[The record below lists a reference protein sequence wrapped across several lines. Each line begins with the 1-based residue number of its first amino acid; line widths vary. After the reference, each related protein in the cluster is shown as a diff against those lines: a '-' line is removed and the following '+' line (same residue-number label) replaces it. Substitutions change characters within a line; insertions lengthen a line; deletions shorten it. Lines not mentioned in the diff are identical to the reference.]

1 MKINRLIAAAAV
13 LAACV
18 AAPARTDAQGNVSP
32 YSKFGYG
39 ILDNNATAAQKQMG
53 GVGYAMS
60 SGRQINVMN
69 PASYAAID
77 TLTFLFDMGVDFT
90 TIKSSEGAVGD
101 INPAKDRRFGGGLDY
116 LTMQFPIGKYM
127 GASIGLLPFSSVGY
141 SFGSEIANGVNSR
154 QGMGGL
160 NQLYVGVA
168 GRLFK
173 GFSVG
178 ANFSYLFGTNINDV
192 YVTPTVPSTGH
203 TSLFEQV
210 TRVRDWRVQLG
221 VQYHVNVNPDNRL
234 GIGLTYSPGKTLL
247 GNAYVVKYA
256 IDADVK
262 PDTLGEKSLRHNAD
276 LPATYGA
283 GLNWTWRNKLMVEA
297 DFTYQPWANGKN
309 VSWPTDWNV
318 ETTRFANRYQVGL
331 GASYT
336 PGVRGGYF
344 RRMTYRAGA
353 FFNRDYVMVGDNNVR
368 DYGVSCGFGFPTVS
382 DKTII
387 NLGFEY
393 RHRQA
398 HPNPMV
404 KENYFCVRLGINF
417 NELWFFQNKLR

>member
-168 GRLFK
+168 
-173 GFSVG
+173 
-178 ANFSYLFGTNINDV
+178 
-192 YVTPTVPSTGH
+192 
-203 TSLFEQV
+203 
-210 TRVRDWRVQLG
+210 
-221 VQYHVNVNPDNRL
+221 
-234 GIGLTYSPGKTLL
+234 
-247 GNAYVVKYA
+247 
-256 IDADVK
+256 
-262 PDTLGEKSLRHNAD
+262 
-276 LPATYGA
+276 
-283 GLNWTWRNKLMVEA
+283 
-297 DFTYQPWANGKN
+297 
-309 VSWPTDWNV
+309 
-318 ETTRFANRYQVGL
+318 
-331 GASYT
+331 
-336 PGVRGGYF
+336 
-344 RRMTYRAGA
+344 
-353 FFNRDYVMVGDNNVR
+353 
-368 DYGVSCGFGFPTVS
+368 
-382 DKTII
+382 
-387 NLGFEY
+387 
-393 RHRQA
+393 
-398 HPNPMV
+398 
-404 KENYFCVRLGINF
+404 
-417 NELWFFQNKLR
+417 

>member
-1 MKINRLIAAAAV
+1 MINRLIAAVAV

-18 AAPARTDAQGNVSP
+18 AAPSRTDAQGNVSP

-53 GVGYAMS
+53 GVGYAMN

-69 PASYAAID
+69 PASYASID

-101 INPAKDRRFGGGLDY
+101 INPAKERRFGGGLDY
-116 LTMQFPIGKYM
+116 LTMQFPLGKYM

-168 GRLFK
+168 GRLFQ

-192 YVTPTVPSTGH
+192 YVTPSVPSTGH

-221 VQYHVNVNPDNRL
+221 VQYHVNVNSDNRL

-283 GLNWTWRNKLMVEA
+283 GVNWTWRNKLMVEA
-297 DFTYQPWANGKN
+297 DFTYQPWANAKN
-309 VSWPTDWNV
+309 VSWPTEWNV

-336 PGVRGGYF
+336 PSVRGGYF
-344 RRMTYRAGA
+344 RRVTYRAGA

-382 DKTII
+382 DKSII

>member
-1 MKINRLIAAAAV
+1 M
-13 LAACV
+13 
-18 AAPARTDAQGNVSP
+18 
-32 YSKFGYG
+32 
-39 ILDNNATAAQKQMG
+39 
-53 GVGYAMS
+53 
-60 SGRQINVMN
+60 
-69 PASYAAID
+69 
-77 TLTFLFDMGVDFT
+77 
-90 TIKSSEGAVGD
+90 
-101 INPAKDRRFGGGLDY
+101 
-116 LTMQFPIGKYM
+116 
-127 GASIGLLPFSSVGY
+127 
-141 SFGSEIANGVNSR
+141 
-154 QGMGGL
+154 
-160 NQLYVGVA
+160 
-168 GRLFK
+168 
-173 GFSVG
+173 
-178 ANFSYLFGTNINDV
+178 
-192 YVTPTVPSTGH
+192 YVTPNVPTTGY
-203 TSLFEQV
+203 TALFEQV

-247 GNAYVVKYA
+247 GNAYVVRYA
-256 IDADVK
+256 IDADVL

-297 DFTYQPWANGKN
+297 DFTYQPWAKAKS
-309 VSWPTDWNV
+309 VTWPTEWNV
-318 ETTRFANRYQVGL
+318 ESTRFANRYQVGL

-336 PGVRGGYF
+336 PSVRGDYF
-344 RRMTYRAGA
+344 RRVTYRAGA

-382 DKTII
+382 DKSII

>member
-1 MKINRLIAAAAV
+1 MINRLIAAVAV

-18 AAPARTDAQGNVSP
+18 AAPSQTDAQGNVSP

-53 GVGYAMS
+53 GVGYAMN

-69 PASYAAID
+69 PASYASID

-101 INPAKDRRFGGGLDY
+101 INPAKERRFGGGLDY
-116 LTMQFPIGKYM
+116 LTMQFPLGKYM
-127 GASIGLLPFSSVGY
+127 
-141 SFGSEIANGVNSR
+141 
-154 QGMGGL
+154 
-160 NQLYVGVA
+160 

-178 ANFSYLFGTNINDV
+178 ANFSYLFGTNVNDV
-192 YVTPTVPSTGH
+192 YVTPNVPTTGY
-203 TSLFEQV
+203 TALFEQV

-247 GNAYVVKYA
+247 GNAYVVRYA
-256 IDADVK
+256 IDADVL

-297 DFTYQPWANGKN
+297 DFTYQPWAKAKS
-309 VSWPTDWNV
+309 VTWPTEWNV
-318 ETTRFANRYQVGL
+318 ESTRFANRYQVGL

-336 PGVRGGYF
+336 PSVRGGYF
-344 RRMTYRAGA
+344 RRVTYRAGA

-382 DKTII
+382 DKSII